1 MKFTNIHNLPS
12 SLASFIISSYSL
24 YTKGEADISVT
35 TLIDSPKINI
45 LFEKHKDEISQDISD
60 MIWSFLGTSFH
71 NSIEEFDNDK
81 KAITEKRLYGK
92 CNGWVISGAIDR
104 MVIEDDQ

>member
-12 SLASFIISSYSL
+12 SLASFIISSNSL